1 MAEEQIDDLPVDF
14 DRLSEELR
22 PLAPFI
28 RQWGVSD
35 DQARETRMKAASDE
49 DLRAL
54 VDAFSPRWDA
64 INGWLD
70 EHDADPDRYEA
81 SVLSAASE
89 AAMEA
94 QFELDRRSGS

>member
-1 MAEEQIDDLPVDF
+1 MGEEQVDDLPVDF
-14 DRLSEELR
+14 DRLPGELR
-22 PLAPFI
+22 SLARFV
-28 RQWGVSD
+28 RQWGVLD
-35 DQARETRMKAASDE
+35 DEKRATRMGAAPNA

-54 VDAFSPRWDA
+54 IDAFAPHWDA

-70 EHDADPDRYEA
+70 QHDADPDRYEA

-94 QFELDRRSGS
+94 QLELDRRSGS

>member
-1 MAEEQIDDLPVDF
+1 MAEEQVDDLPVDF

-28 RQWGVSD
+28 RQWGVAD
-35 DQARETRMKAASDE
+35 DVARETRMEAASDD

-54 VDAFSPRWDA
+54 IDAFEPRWDA
-64 INGWLD
+64 INDWLD

-81 SVLSAASE
+81 TVLSAASE
-89 AAMEA
+89 AALEA
-94 QFELDRRSGS
+94 QLELDRRSGA